1 MNATRLAEKA
11 TLFLEECL
19 RCSRCKSKF
28 RLDQLLYCP
37 SCKHALEYAPIGVRK
52 SAELRACLLDKR
64 RTSSRYGHFRFIE
77 FLPVP
82 PLDAVTSLGEGNTPL
97 LHCEGMR
104 QRHSF
109 NRLYLK
115 DEGRNP
121 TGSWKDRAISL
132 VVNCAKGFGY
142 QTVSVYSCG
151 NAGVSTAAYGAKAG
165 MKSVVFVLPTI
176 DQGMHQRMTSYGGR
190 VVPIE
195 ISRRDL
201 WTTSKLGELLE
212 EAQRQTGWFP
222 VTSVRNPYAGSPF
235 YTEGFKT
242 IAFEIFQD
250 LGEVVPDWVFAPAG
264 TGEGLSGVWKGFK
277 DIESVGCSNKLPRM
291 VGVQSQEAAPLV
303 HAFQGHGTE
312 FSCEA
317 DHHTIASGLE
327 VMISSR
333 QALAAIH
340 ESHGHAES
348 VTDLAIRQAMVELR
362 QSEGVST
369 SPEGAVTLAAAQ
381 KMRLDGRLKEDDLVV
396 CISSAAGSKCSEP
409 SEKNPL
415 PAGLPLDLQEVSDYV
430 DHLSEPMHHD
440 PYDCHH

>member
-1 MNATRLAEKA
+1 MNATHLAGKA
-11 TLFLEECL
+11 ALLVEECL
-19 RCSRCKSKF
+19 RCSKCKSRF

-37 SCKHALEYAPIGVRK
+37 VCKHALEYTAVGVKK

-64 RTSSRYGHFRFIE
+64 RTFSRSGHFRFIE

-82 PLDAVTSLGEGNTPL
+82 PLDKITSLGEGNTPL
-97 LHCEGMR
+97 LRCEGMR
-104 QRHSF
+104 QRYSL

-121 TGSWKDRAISL
+121 TGSWKDRAVSL

-151 NAGVSTAAYGAKAG
+151 NAGGSTAAYAAKAG

-190 VVPIE
+190 VVPIQ

-212 EAQRQTGWFP
+212 EAQRQRGWFP

-242 IAFEIFQD
+242 IAFEIFQE

-277 DIESVGCSNKLPRM
+277 DIKSVGCSNRLPRM
-291 VGVQSQEAAPLV
+291 VGVQSEAAAPLV
-303 HAFQGHGTE
+303 HAFQGHRSE
-312 FSCEA
+312 FSGEV
-317 DHHTIASGLE
+317 DRHTIASGLE

-333 QALAAIH
+333 QALAAID

-362 QSEGVST
+362 QCEGVSA
-369 SPEGAVTLAAAQ
+369 SPEGAVTLAATQ
-381 KMRLDGRLKEDDLVV
+381 KMRLDGRLKADDLVV
-396 CISSAAGSKCSEP
+396 CISSATGLKYSEP
-409 SEKNPL
+409 SEKNLL
-415 PAGLPLDLQEVSDYV
+415 PAGLPLDLKEVSDYV
-430 DHLSEPMHHD
+430 DYLSET
-440 PYDCHH
+440 